1 MGRVADERTP
11 RRRRLLL
18 ALSLVAPLVR
28 PEGVLVS
35 LLVVCVL
42 LGFPLQTGEAK
53 LSARAP
59 ALLALIG
66 PLVGPLLNL
75 SLTGHATSSTT
86 IVKWLPGNPYYGHGA
101 ALVAAVR
108 ENVRLLFEV
117 LLDGREWSAVYIPT
131 GSRPFA
137 VAALAAI
144 PAAGFLRG
152 RSLRAWLVLGMA
164 LSMLIPCTYLTFLWN
179 RLRYLWP
186 FAFAWFVGLA
196 CLATCIGELL
206 AVIHPRLRLVGPVM
220 SGLFAASLATHLG
233 WTFDDL
239 VGQLIGDRSPAGRSR
254 ALGRRHTRAERKN
267 RSQRHRRHRLLRPSQ
282 DVRRGRP
289 HHAGGGTVLGC
300 GGRLALRALRAH
312 LPFRRPTAS
321 PRTSSSIRSG
331 WRATRF
337 LATSCTTK
345 PSPIKRSS
353 AEPR

>member
-1 MGRVADERTP
+1 MLCFGGYVWCAASGMEVVLTAWVLAFALRHCIEWGESPDERTP

-35 LLVVCVL
+35 LLVAGVL
-42 LGFPLQTGEAK
+42 LGFPLPTGGGK

-152 RSLRAWLVLGMA
+152 RPLRAWLVLGMA

-206 AVIHPRLRLVGPVM
+206 A
-220 SGLFAASLATHLG
+220 
-233 WTFDDL
+233 
-239 VGQLIGDRSPAGRSR
+239 
-254 ALGRRHTRAERKN
+254 
-267 RSQRHRRHRLLRPSQ
+267 
-282 DVRRGRP
+282 
-289 HHAGGGTVLGC
+289 
-300 GGRLALRALRAH
+300 
-312 LPFRRPTAS
+312 
-321 PRTSSSIRSG
+321 SSIRDFA
-331 WRATRF
+331 WWVR
-337 LATSCTTK
+337 C
-345 PSPIKRSS
+345 
-353 AEPR
+353 